1 MLIFTTL
8 LRTGSSFALFELK
21 PFVQSVQT
29 LKTRG
34 LELLRFGLPFA
45 FSNGLE
51 MGAFATLGLMAGRL
65 GALTSA
71 THEVFWSLNLVGF
84 ALIIGLSS
92 ATAVRV
98 GNAIGAKETAGIP
111 SLVGMGMGLLPLM
124 ALVLL
129 GDTLQFTL
137 MASLRACNDQ
147 WKASVLQVLGFWV
160 VLVPLAYY
168 LTFHQHWG
176 LKGLMVGWMTGVLC
190 VGISL
195 GFRFLRLASK
205 LKAQPTGS
213 VKNALSSTQP
223 MSFDDPLI
231 ACQEP

>member
-1 MLIFTTL
+1 M
-8 LRTGSSFALFELK
+8 
-21 PFVQSVQT
+21 
-29 LKTRG
+29 
-34 LELLRFGLPFA
+34 
-45 FSNGLE
+45 
-51 MGAFATLGLMAGRL
+51 
-65 GALTSA
+65 
-71 THEVFWSLNLVGF
+71 GF

-111 SLVGMGMGLLPLM
+111 SLVGNSLLIAGLAMGLVSLPLFLVPTQVMQLFTTSSLVVGMGMGLLPLM

-223 MSFDDPLI
+223 MSFDDPLM